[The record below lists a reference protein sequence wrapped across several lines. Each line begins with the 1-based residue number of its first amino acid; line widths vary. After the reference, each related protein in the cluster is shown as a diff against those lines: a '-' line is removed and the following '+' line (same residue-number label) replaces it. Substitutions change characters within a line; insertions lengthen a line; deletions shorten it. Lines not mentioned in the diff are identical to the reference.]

1 MIRQK
6 VIEIY
11 QDNDGNYGYRRIT
24 LKLRDFL
31 GAINHKRVQAIMQ
44 QLDLKGKRKQR
55 KYRSYKGEVGKLPRI
70 YCNKIFTQQRQM
82 KIRHRY
88 H

>member
-1 MIRQK
+1 
-6 VIEIY
+6 
-11 QDNDGNYGYRRIT
+11 
-24 LKLRDFL
+24 
-31 GAINHKRVQAIMQ
+31 MQ

-55 KYRSYKGEVGKLPRI
+55 KYRSYKGEVGKITENLLQQD
-70 YCNKIFTQQRQM
+70 FTQQRQM